1 VVQVQAQVQELEEQE
16 LPLQEGLPPQQER
29 AQALAQGQEVLLQ
42 LARVREQ
49 VLVLEAQVRALAGV
63 MAQAEEQVLD
73 LALGVG
79 LRQVV
84 LERGQ
89 QVLVQVK
96 AQAQAHE
103 QALGLE
109 QEKE

>member
-1 VVQVQAQVQELEEQE
+1 MQVQAQVQELEEQE
-16 LPLQEGLPPQQER
+16 LPLAQEQAQVQQEALEQEQVAPQQER
-29 AQALAQGQEVLLQ
+29 AQVLEQGQVVLLQ

-49 VLVLEAQVRALAGV
+49 VLVLEAQVRILAGV
-63 MAQAEEQVLD
+63 MAQAEAQVLD

-89 QVLVQVK
+89 VVL
-96 AQAQAHE
+96 A
-103 QALGLE
+103 
-109 QEKE
+109 